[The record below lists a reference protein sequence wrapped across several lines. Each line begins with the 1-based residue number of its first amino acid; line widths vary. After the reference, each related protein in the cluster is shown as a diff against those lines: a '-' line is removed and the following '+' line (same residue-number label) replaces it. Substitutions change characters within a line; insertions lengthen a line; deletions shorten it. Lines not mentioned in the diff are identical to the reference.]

1 MVSNIMSGFIDIMAR
16 SLFSSKI
23 YLLVLLLVCCLSD
36 TVDGFVGA
44 LQYRIQSATKTSI
57 TTTIT
62 TTTSHYLATVPSAQ
76 ESDTSSSASCSSSTS
91 DSLTLFSPCKINL
104 FLRIIGKREDGYH
117 DLASLFQAIGFGDTL
132 ELSTLPVVPAHNETV
147 DLFTC
152 NMPGVPV
159 DDTNLV
165 LRALQLMRRKTGV
178 EQYFRANLI
187 KQVPAQ
193 AGLGGGSAN
202 AATAMWAANQLMGH
216 PATLEQ
222 VSIAVRYVGGNVL

>member
-1 MVSNIMSGFIDIMAR
+1 MSRFCSPTTSMW
-16 SLFSSKI
+16 LVFSKI
-23 YLLVLLLVCCLSD
+23 YFLVLILVCCFSD
-36 TVDGFVGA
+36 TAYGFVRE
-44 LQYRIQSATKTSI
+44 LQPRVQFR

-62 TTTSHYLATVPSAQ
+62 TTTSSSPCFATVSSSQ
-76 ESDTSSSASCSSSTS
+76 ESETSSSSTN

-104 FLRIIGKREDGYH
+104 FLRIIRKREDGYH

-132 ELSTLPVVPAHNETV
+132 ELNKLPLNPNDEV
-147 DLFTC
+147 DTFMC

-165 LRALQLMRRKTGV
+165 LRALQLMRQKTGV
-178 EQYFRANLI
+178 TQYFQANLI

-202 AATAMWAANQLMGH
+202 AATAMWAANELMGH

-222 VSIAVRYVGGNVL
+222 VSMAVSLQVLSFGGNCF